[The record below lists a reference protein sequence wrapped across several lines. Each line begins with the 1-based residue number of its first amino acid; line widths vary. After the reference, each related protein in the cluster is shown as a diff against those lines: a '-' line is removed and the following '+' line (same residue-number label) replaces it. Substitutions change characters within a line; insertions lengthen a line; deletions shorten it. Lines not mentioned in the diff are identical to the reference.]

1 MTIEDIDRTRMQLK
15 HVAELPG
22 DWRFRIDATDVSD
35 SSYFEDFAH
44 GPEGTSVPFTERLA
58 EATYRDEH
66 WNVRAQVQDFQTI
79 DEDLP
84 VDDRPYAR
92 TPRVLASGDWDLGL
106 GAIDYGF
113 DAELVNFERNLG
125 VTGWRMD
132 VAPRVGFDW
141 SAPGFFVRPSGGF
154 RYTQYSLENNDPGTD
169 DSPTRSL
176 AVCVARCRPGVRT
189 HGRLARPAP
198 HDARAA
204 RALSLHAVPRTER
217 ICRCSTPGL
226 PDLNLVQL
234 FRANRYVGADRVNDA
249 NQVVVRSHQPTV
261 QRRHGRAVP
270 RGQLRPGLL
279 LREAARG
286 VAR

>member
-1 MTIEDIDRTRMQLK
+1 MDLAGEFRYLTRAPARHARLQLSAERRRSQDIDRTRLQLE

-66 WNVRAQVQDFQTI
+66 WNVRAQIQDFQTI

-92 TPRVLASGDWDLGL
+92 TPRLLASGDWDLGL

-113 DAELVNFERNLG
+113 DAELVNFERNVG
-125 VTGWRMD
+125 VTGWRID

-154 RYTQYSLENNDPGTD
+154 RYTQYSLENNDSGH
-169 DSPTRSL
+169 RRL
-176 AVCVARCRPGVRT
+176 AHALAAVRLARCRPGVRT
-189 HGRLARPAP
+189 QRRLA
-198 HDARAA
+198 AA
-204 RALSLHAVPRTER
+204 S
-217 ICRCSTPGL
+217 
-226 PDLNLVQL
+226 
-234 FRANRYVGADRVNDA
+234 GA
-249 NQVVVRSHQPTV
+249 
-261 QRRHGRAVP
+261 
-270 RGQLRPGLL
+270 
-279 LREAARG
+279 
-286 VAR
+286 